1 MKYLVGALLLCGLTT
16 AAHSADVSLLIVNA
30 RVIDGTGAPASIRA
44 VRIRGSAIEA
54 TGNLKP
60 RKGEEVFDAGGLI
73 LAPGFIDTH
82 SHHDR
87 RLDEHPDATAVVS
100 QGVTTIVAGQDGSSA
115 DSLAAMFQKLRE
127 HPVAIN
133 VASFV
138 GHGTVRS
145 AVMGQDYK
153 RLATAEEVSRMKA
166 LVEEGMKA
174 GALGLSSGLE
184 YDPGHY
190 SDTAE
195 LVALAKVASRHG
207 GRYASHI
214 RSEDHDLWQA
224 VDELIEIGRVAHM
237 PVLYSH
243 MKLAMVGWWGQ
254 NAKLIGKLDAAR
266 RSGVDL
272 SGDIYPYDFWH
283 ATLSVM
289 FPNRDFTNRE
299 SAARALETVAP
310 ADGLRLSWYTPDQT
324 LAGKTIA
331 EIAMARNTDAVT
343 TLIDLVA
350 KAEEPGQSASV
361 MGTSM
366 RGDDIDALLLWPGA
380 NICSDGAMDS
390 RHPRGTGA
398 FTRVLRDYVRE
409 RKLLTWEAAIHKMT
423 EEAAEHVGITGR
435 GAIRRGLAADLV
447 LIDPA
452 TVSDRSTIAD
462 PTALSVGIE
471 RVWVNGVVVYE
482 KGSATG
488 ARSGVPILR
497 PVRAP

>member
-1 MKYLVGALLLCGLTT
+1 MKYLVGLLLLCCL
-16 AAHSADVSLLIVNA
+16 AAAGHSAVASLLIVNA
-30 RVIDGTGAPASIRA
+30 RVIDGTGAPAALRS
-44 VRIRGSAIEA
+44 VRIRGSTIEA
-54 TGNLKP
+54 LGNLKA
-60 RKGEEVFDAGGLI
+60 RKDEAVFDAGGLI

-87 RLDEHPDATAVVS
+87 GLDEHPEATAVVS
-100 QGVTTIVAGQDGSSA
+100 QGITTIVIGQDGSSA
-115 DSLAAMFQKLRE
+115 DSLAAMFDKLRT

-133 VASFV
+133 IASFV
-138 GHGTVRS
+138 GHNTVRS
-145 AVMGQDYK
+145 AAMGDDFK
-153 RLATAEEVSRMKA
+153 RLATPAEIERMRA
-166 LVEEGMKA
+166 LVETGMKD
-174 GALGLSSGLE
+174 GALGLSTGLE

-190 SDTAE
+190 SNTAE
-195 LVALAKVASRHG
+195 ILELAKVASRYG

-224 VDELIEIGRVAHM
+224 VDELVEIGRVAHM

-254 NAKLIGKLDAAR
+254 NAKLIEKLEAAR

-272 SGDIYPYDFWH
+272 SGDVYPYDFWH

-289 FPNRDFTNRE
+289 FPKRDFSNRE

-310 ADGLRLSWYTPDQT
+310 ADGLRLSWYTPDQS
-324 LAGKTIA
+324 LAGKTVA
-331 EIAMARNTDAVT
+331 EIAAARNTDNVT
-343 TLIDLVA
+343 TLIDLVL
-350 KAEEPGQSASV
+350 KAEAPGQSASV

-366 RGDDIDALLLWPGA
+366 RGDDIDALVLWPGA

-390 RHPRGTGA
+390 RHPRGTGT

-423 EEAAEHVGITGR
+423 EEAASHVGITGR
-435 GAIRRGLAADLV
+435 GVIRRGLAADLV
-447 LIDPA
+447 LIDPV
-452 TVSDRSTIAD
+452 TVSDRSSIAD

-471 RVWVNGVVVYE
+471 RVWVNGVVVFAQ
-482 KGSATG
+482 GSPTG
-488 ARSGVPILR
+488 ARSGVPILH
-497 PVRAP
+497 PPRAP